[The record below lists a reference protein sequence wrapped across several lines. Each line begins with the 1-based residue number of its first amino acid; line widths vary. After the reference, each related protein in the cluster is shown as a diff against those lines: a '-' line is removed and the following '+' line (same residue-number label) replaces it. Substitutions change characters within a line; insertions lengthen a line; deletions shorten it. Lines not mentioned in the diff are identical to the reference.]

1 MGCFRALVRIYY
13 LDTNIFL
20 NVIYEETPFAK
31 GSRLLLENIQ
41 SKRVE
46 AITSSITETE
56 VALDLASTGN
66 RDKTD
71 DALRLIERMENLT
84 ICPVSSYVAKLAAKL
99 VLDSRL
105 SIHDAYHGATAVE
118 NKADVFVTR
127 DRSLGNRLRKTIDV
141 SEPERVC

>member
-1 MGCFRALVRIYY
+1 MCY

-20 NVIYEETPFAK
+20 NVIYDEAPSAR
-31 GSRLLLENIQ
+31 GSKLLLESIQ
-41 SKRVE
+41 SGRLQ

-56 VALDLASTGN
+56 VALDLASSGN

-84 ICPVSSYVAKLAAKL
+84 IYSLSSFVARLAAKL

-105 SIHDAYHGATAVE
+105 SIHDAYHCATAVE

-127 DRSLGNRLRKTIDV
+127 DRPLGNKLRRMIDV
-141 SEPERVC
+141 SEPESILSKNV